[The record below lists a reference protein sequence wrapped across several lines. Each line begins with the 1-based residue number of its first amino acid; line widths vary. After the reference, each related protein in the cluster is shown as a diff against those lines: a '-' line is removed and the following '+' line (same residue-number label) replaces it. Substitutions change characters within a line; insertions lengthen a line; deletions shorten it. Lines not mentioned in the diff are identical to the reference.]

1 MNIIVNTRAVS
12 SQAFAG
18 TVPAVKKANTG
29 IGTPVKQA
37 VKTSRRQGDRLEIS
51 RNRKGSEN
59 GELANKPRPTLQ
71 SRNLIVQTYDV
82 KGRKYYSRIS
92 QFQKNL
98 SRNA

>member
-1 MNIIVNTRAVS
+1 MIVNNRAVS

-18 TVPAVKKANTG
+18 TVPALKKANTR
-29 IGTPVKQA
+29 IGTSVTQA

>member
-1 MNIIVNTRAVS
+1 MNTLLNTRTLS

-18 TVPAVKKANTG
+18 TVPALKKENTG
-29 IGTPVKQA
+29 IGTSVKQA

-51 RNRKGSEN
+51 RNRNGSEN
-59 GELANKPRPTLQ
+59 EERANKPRPTLQ